1 VVDDPAAHSKVKVRI
16 ASKYS
21 LARLSGIPRLLNW
34 LNRNC
39 LLVLTY
45 HGIYD
50 GPKAPGRMPDTFVH
64 VGDMEAQLKEIKR
77 RYHIIE
83 PDHLLESLEKGSSLP
98 PHSAL
103 ITFDDGYESF
113 HRLAFPVLQAL
124 GINSIVFVATQ
135 YVEDQKPFY
144 FDLAWLFVKC
154 CSESERRS
162 LVEWLGID
170 EEVLKA
176 EGSLRTI
183 LMKMKRMLP
192 EPRDEIA
199 KEMEEVVARHIT
211 GPMQRLLRYFRTMKE
226 SDLVEIVKGG
236 HDIGGHT
243 HSHTILTNMTI
254 ERAKIEVR
262 NNKRSLESITG
273 RQCSFFA
280 YPNGG
285 ESDYSKEH
293 EKVLTEIGY
302 AGAFTLTQSRYR
314 YDSEATRIP
323 RFHVAAED
331 DWESV
336 CVRCACF
343 SERSMK
349 VLETI
354 GIVQRDEM
362 NGHGAIVKRGFAN

>member
-113 HRLAFPVLQAL
+113 HRLAFPVLQEL
-124 GINSIVFVATQ
+124 GIRSIVFVATQ

-154 CSESERRS
+154 CSEIETRS
-162 LVEWLGID
+162 LVEWLGINED
-170 EEVLKA
+170 GLKA
-176 EGSLRTI
+176 EGYLRAI

-192 EPRDEIA
+192 EPRSEVA
-199 KEMEEVVARHIT
+199 ERMQKALRSEMTAAE
-211 GPMQRLLRYFRTMKE
+211 MYSRLLHAMNKKQIKQIASEGVF
-226 SDLVEIVKGG
+226 LGA
-236 HDIGGHT
+236 HT
-243 HSHTILTNMTI
+243 HSHTIMNVLSKEMNRKEVLENKKWLET
-254 ERAKIEVR
+254 EAKRA
-262 NNKRSLESITG
+262 
-273 RQCSFFA
+273 CHFFA

-285 ESDYSKEH
+285 KADYNSEHKEILAEAGFRAAFSMTQERAPVH
-293 EKVLTEIGY
+293 ENALDLSRINASPEDTLQSLLFRCTGISPWLEEIRNGIRSGGVNLRKRRPWVQGPY
-302 AGAFTLTQSRYR
+302 A
-314 YDSEATRIP
+314 I
-323 RFHVAAED
+323 
-331 DWESV
+331 
-336 CVRCACF
+336 
-343 SERSMK
+343 
-349 VLETI
+349 
-354 GIVQRDEM
+354 
-362 NGHGAIVKRGFAN
+362 